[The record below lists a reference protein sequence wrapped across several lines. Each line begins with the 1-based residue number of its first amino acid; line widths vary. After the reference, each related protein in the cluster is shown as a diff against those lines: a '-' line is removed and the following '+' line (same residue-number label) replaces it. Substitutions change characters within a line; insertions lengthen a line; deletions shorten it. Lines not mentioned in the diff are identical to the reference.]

1 MWQKSYSLPCVYV
14 PRSVNVRK
22 KIIRSYLTNQFK
34 IYSTQHSKFYLLDP
48 WVITGL
54 FDAECSFLVTIL
66 KNSRDKT
73 GWNVQARIQI
83 KMHERDRA
91 LIQSIQDFFG
101 GIGYVSKPNNSSMV
115 EFRVSTLKDL
125 INIILPHFENYPLIT
140 QKLSDYILF

>member
-1 MWQKSYSLPCVYV
+1 
-14 PRSVNVRK
+14 
-22 KIIRSYLTNQFK
+22 
-34 IYSTQHSKFYLLDP
+34 
-48 WVITGL
+48 
-54 FDAECSFLVTIL
+54 
-66 KNSRDKT
+66 
-73 GWNVQARIQI
+73 
-83 KMHERDRA
+83 MHERDRA